1 MEVVI
6 KLHGGGVHGV
16 PGSLPAGLFVVPR
29 CRCSTR
35 TGLTKNL
42 NASKPSEHPR
52 RSGEFVLK
60 RLLEVKTSTDD
71 SIESSKWDF

>member
-1 MEVVI
+1 MPDNDV
-6 KLHGGGVHGV
+6 
-16 PGSLPAGLFVVPR
+16 GSLPAGLFVVPR

-52 RSGEFVLK
+52 RLGEFGLK
-60 RLLEVKTSTDD
+60 RLLVEARTSTDD
-71 SIESSKWDF
+71 SIENSEWDF